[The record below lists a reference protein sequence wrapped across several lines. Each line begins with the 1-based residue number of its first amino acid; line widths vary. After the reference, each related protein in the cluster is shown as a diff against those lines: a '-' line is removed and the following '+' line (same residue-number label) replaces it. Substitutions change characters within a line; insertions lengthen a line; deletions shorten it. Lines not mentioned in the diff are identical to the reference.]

1 MSATLKDL
9 EKIINSGL
17 TTSIIK
23 SEIKFDQLYIET
35 EPKNIISTILF
46 FGSISI

>member
-23 SEIKFDQLYIET
+23 SEIKFDQLYIEI
-35 EPKNIISTILF
+35 EPKNNIVDIIF
-46 FGSISI
+46 FGSVSI